1 MYPIKFC
8 GFALSVLLTLSI
20 QFFPCQA
27 QSANFRRDYEYLTI
41 YRNGQWSDSETGYNS
56 FVFNVGPRN
65 DIVHY
70 MANGNKAVYR
80 KLSDIHQDTTTDGE
94 GYQILRVLDDDGD
107 EILLQLF
114 DDQRLGLK
122 LIISQNF
129 MIQFHN

>member
-1 MYPIKFC
+1 MQNIIC
-8 GFALSVLLTLSI
+8 GICSLLLTGYFSI
-20 QFFPCQA
+20 VEAWA
-27 QSANFRRDYEYLTI
+27 QTEHFRRDYEYLTI

>member
-1 MYPIKFC
+1 MQNIIC
-8 GFALSVLLTLSI
+8 GICSLLLTGYFSI
-20 QFFPCQA
+20 AETWA
-27 QSANFRRDYEYLTI
+27 QTEHFRRDYEYLTI

-70 MANGNKAVYR
+70 MANGKKAVYR
-80 KLSDIHQDTTTDGE
+80 KLSDIYQDTTTDGE
-94 GYQILRVLDDDGD
+94 GYQMLRVLNDDGD

-114 DDQRLGLK
+114 DAHRLGLK

-129 MIQFHN
+129 MVQFHN